1 MVIFKDILHLL
12 SIFIIYGIA
21 GRMDYEEAVRL
32 EQIRMEWE
40 RLYADCP
47 AMRPEGTDTQVRI
60 ADQDFAAPSESHRES
75 RVPCFW
81 PEP

>member
-1 MVIFKDILHLL
+1 MTTFKDVLFLL
-12 SIFIIYGIA
+12 AIFIIYGIA
-21 GRMDYEEAVRL
+21 GRMDYEDAVRL

-40 RLYADCP
+40 RRYADCT
-47 AMRPEGTDTQVRI
+47 AMRPDETDTQVWI
-60 ADQDFAAPSESHRES
+60 ANQGFAAPSESHRES